1 MAKFSRFY
9 KLLQFN
15 IKSYSHFAVELFLF
29 VIIALTAGVNLYL
42 RTNLGRAQTPNKSLF
57 FVYLKNY
64 VPDRNEKLVDAYE
77 SVRIKLTQDL
87 AKPASPAGR
96 QILAAS
102 TIEKQIKSNNP
113 KDVPLPTLSGSA
125 LLKPNP
131 PSSDLFITKRDVE
144 GQKYEIKPGDSVGA
158 IADAFNVSVD
168 TIKWENNMSTAN
180 PVIKP
185 GEILT
190 ILPTNG
196 VKHVI
201 KEGETISG
209 LAKKYGVDAESIF
222 EYNEIEIEE
231 LIIAGEEI
239 IIPNGIKTAPP
250 TRERQQYLADLNKN
264 DYKKIEVPADF
275 QGSGSGLI
283 WPLPAGHRIS
293 QYASRKHM
301 AIDLPCRDCQVTA
314 AGDGIVEQAGWKTG
328 YGNMVMINHGN
339 GLKTLYAHGK
349 ELLVNAG
356 DSVAQGQSIMISG
369 STGRSTGPH
378 LHFEVRVNG
387 ALQNPLSFVNP

>member
-1 MAKFSRFY
+1 MEKDGMETIMDILLHLEKGDKR
-9 KLLQFN
+9 KLKQQA
-15 IKSYSHFAVELFLF
+15 I
-29 VIIALTAGVNLYL
+29 
-42 RTNLGRAQTPNKSLF
+42 
-57 FVYLKNY
+57 
-64 VPDRNEKLVDAYE
+64 
-77 SVRIKLTQDL
+77 DL
-87 AKPASPAGR
+87 AKSEKSN
-96 QILAAS
+96 IK
-102 TIEKQIKSNNP
+102 TIGYLDAFFSKYLEFAKTNEEIIKLHEKVDKQIKSNNP

-144 GQKYEIKPGDSVGA
+144 VQKYEVKPGDSVGA

>member
-144 GQKYEIKPGDSVGA
+144 VQKYEVKPGDSVGA
-158 IADAFNVSVD
+158 IASAFNVSVD

-250 TRERQQYLADLNKN
+250 TD
-264 DYKKIEVPADF
+264 
-275 QGSGSGLI
+275 
-283 WPLPAGHRIS
+283 
-293 QYASRKHM
+293 
-301 AIDLPCRDCQVTA
+301 
-314 AGDGIVEQAGWKTG
+314 
-328 YGNMVMINHGN
+328 
-339 GLKTLYAHGK
+339 
-349 ELLVNAG
+349 
-356 DSVAQGQSIMISG
+356 IM
-369 STGRSTGPH
+369 
-378 LHFEVRVNG
+378 
-387 ALQNPLSFVNP
+387 